1 MIKKGESEM
10 KVKCRK
16 CKIEWIAD
24 EITFGDIAEL
34 QELKCAIFGCH
45 KIVGVA

>member
-1 MIKKGESEM
+1 M

-16 CKIEWIAD
+16 CNVEWIAN

-34 QELKCAIFGCH
+34 QELKCGNFGYH

>member
-1 MIKKGESEM
+1 M

-16 CKIEWIAD
+16 CGIEWIAD

-34 QELKCAIFGCH
+34 QQMECSVFGYH
-45 KIVGVA
+45 KIMGVA